1 MADLWQWLIE
11 QPQTVV
17 LELLAC
23 CVAQIIDAVR
33 KAHQSGTEPHLM
45 GADALSKALDFDM
58 MLWWGPTAENYFK
71 RIKRDQILAAISEAT
86 GKPPPERLNNLKK
99 KDLAGERIV
108 RAFIERRL
116 TANNARAPAG

>member
-1 MADLWQWLIE
+1 MAGAGSKSIE
-11 QPQTVV
+11 P
-17 LELLAC
+17 
-23 CVAQIIDAVR
+23 IDAVR

-86 GKPPPERLNNLKK
+86 GKPAPERLLKLKK
-99 KDLAGERIV
+99 GDLAAEAEALLENIV
-108 RAFIERRL
+108 WVPPLLR
-116 TANNARAPAG
+116 G